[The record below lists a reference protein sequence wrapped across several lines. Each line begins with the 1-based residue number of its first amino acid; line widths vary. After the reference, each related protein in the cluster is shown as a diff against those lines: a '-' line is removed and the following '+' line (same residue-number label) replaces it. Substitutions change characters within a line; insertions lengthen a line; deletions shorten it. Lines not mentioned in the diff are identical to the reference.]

1 MTGKRKIV
9 AIFTAALLITGLTG
23 CAENQIPDLSG
34 DEIQAVGEYVA
45 ITMMKYDINHRSRLM
60 DLSVL
65 DEADS
70 VPGDSAGTQEPED
83 EEEPSG
89 MAPVDD
95 TPVVD
100 SEGKEET
107 AVSSYSLEEVMGLP
121 EGLEVTFTGQETHD
135 SYPEGEDFF
144 SLNAS
149 EGKKL
154 MVLHFSIAN
163 TGEQEQS
170 LDMLHSET
178 VFQITVNE
186 TYSRRALTTML
197 LDDMA
202 TYVGTVPAGGNVDT
216 VLVIELES
224 GMAENVSSASMNVKN
239 EDKACT
245 CILF

>member
-1 MTGKRKIV
+1 MTGKRKTA
-9 AIFTAALLITGLTG
+9 AILTAALFMTGLTG

-45 ITMMKYDINHRSRLM
+45 LTMMKYDINHRSRLM
-60 DLSVL
+60 DLAVL
-65 DEADS
+65 EEAGS
-70 VPGDSAGTQEPED
+70 VPEGPAETQ
-83 EEEPSG
+83 EPSG

-100 SEGKEET
+100 SAGKEEQ
-107 AVSSYSLEEVMGLP
+107 AVVSYSLEEVMGLP
-121 EGLEVTFTGQETHD
+121 EGLEVTFTGQEVHD

-163 TGEQEQS
+163 TGEQEQR
-170 LDMLHSET
+170 LDILNSET
-178 VFQITVNE
+178 IFQITVNE

-202 TYVGTVPAGGNVDT
+202 TYVGTVSAGGSVDT

-224 GMAENVSSASMNVKN
+224 GMAENVSSVSMNVKS
-239 EDKACT
+239 EEKACT
-245 CILF
+245 VSLL

>member
-9 AIFTAALLITGLTG
+9 AILTAALFMTGLTG

-45 ITMMKYDINHRSRLM
+45 LTMMKYDMNHRSRLM

-65 DEADS
+65 EEADS
-70 VPGDSAGTQEPED
+70 VPGDSAGTQEPE

-121 EGLEVTFTGQETHD
+121 EGLEVTFTGQEMHD

-245 CILF
+245 CLLF